1 MTHMIHQP
9 IKNIGTLGSVSDGKS
24 TLIAK
29 CTGTLTQRHANELHR
44 NITIRQGY
52 ANMKIWKENE
62 NDQYYTTDSKPQ
74 TFTTESGNNCTLVN
88 HISFIDCPGHQ
99 ELIKVMLT
107 SIEQMDGA
115 IVIVAVDQPL
125 ANKPQLIQHLA
136 AAKLGRIKKIIVCMN
151 KIDLVTKDV
160 LIERK
165 KELDIMLK
173 QYDIVPFAIIPT
185 CFNKNIGIKYVIRAI
200 MELFN
205 PNDFIGRTNTPAL
218 FRTSRSFDIN
228 TPGTDW
234 TNIVGGVVGGS
245 LAEGNLKVG
254 DQIEIRPGMISG
266 RNGKFVCQPII
277 TTILSVKTD
286 TTELS
291 EIVPGGLIGIRTDA
305 DPFYFKSDKLI
316 GQIIGNVG
324 KMPNVYSEITLPIEI
339 VTLFGS
345 FQWKPTEKDSVSI
358 QIGTQMTDAVISN
371 ISKSDLIVTFV
382 FKIPVCIS
390 NNQHIVICHN
400 LDKILRIVA
409 EGTFVYNDKN
419 ISLV

>member
-1 MTHMIHQP
+1 
-9 IKNIGTLGSVSDGKS
+9 
-24 TLIAK
+24 
-29 CTGTLTQRHANELHR
+29 
-44 NITIRQGY
+44 
-52 ANMKIWKENE
+52 
-62 NDQYYTTDSKPQ
+62 
-74 TFTTESGNNCTLVN
+74 
-88 HISFIDCPGHQ
+88 
-99 ELIKVMLT
+99 MLT

-165 KELDIMLK
+165 KELDNMLK

-205 PNDFIGRTNTPAL
+205 PSDFIGRTNTPAL

-245 LAEGNLKVG
+245 LTEGNLKVG

-277 TTILSVKTD
+277 TSILSVKTD

-324 KMPNVYSEITLPIEI
+324 QMPNVYSEITLPIEI

-390 NNQHIVICHN
+390 NNQHIVICRN
-400 LDKILRIVA
+400 IDKILRIVA

>member
-1 MTHMIHQP
+1 MIHQP
-9 IKNIGTLGSVSDGKS
+9 LINIGTLGSVSDGKS

-29 CTGTLTQRHANELHR
+29 CTGTHTQRHANEKHR

-52 ANMKIWKENE
+52 ANMKIWKENIE
-62 NDQYYTTDSKPQ
+62 NIANIQYHTTDSNPQ
-74 TFTTESGNNCTLVN
+74 TFTTDSNIECSLVN
-88 HISFIDCPGHQ
+88 HISFLDCPGHQ
-99 ELIKVMLT
+99 ELLKVMLT

-115 IVIVAVDQPL
+115 IVVVAVDQPL
-125 ANKPQLIQHLA
+125 INKPQLIQHLA

-151 KIDLVTKDV
+151 KIDLVSKSV

-173 QYDIVPFAIIPT
+173 KYDIVPFAIIPT
-185 CFNKNIGIKYVIRAI
+185 CFNKNIGLNYVIRAI
-200 MELFN
+200 MQLFN
-205 PNDFIGRTNTPAL
+205 PKDFIDRTNAPAL

-228 TPGTDW
+228 SPGTEWSD
-234 TNIVGGVVGGS
+234 IVGGVVGGS
-245 LAEGNLKVG
+245 LARGKLKVG

-266 RNGKFVCQPII
+266 RDGKFVCQPII
-277 TTILSVKTD
+277 TSICSVKTD
-286 TTELS
+286 STELS

-324 KMPNVYSEITLPIEI
+324 KMPNVYSEISLQIEI
-339 VTLFGS
+339 VTLFES
-345 FQWKPTEKDSVSI
+345 SQWIPIEKETVSI
-358 QIGTQMTDAVISN
+358 QIGTQMTDAIVSKIVDLN
-371 ISKSDLIVTFV
+371 ITFA

-390 NNQHIVICHN
+390 DNQHIIICRTI
-400 LDKILRIVA
+400 DKILQIVA
-409 EGTFVYNDKN
+409 EGTFTYNNKN

>member
-1 MTHMIHQP
+1 MTHHMINQP
-9 IKNIGTLGSVSDGKS
+9 LINIGTLGSVSDGKS
-24 TLIAK
+24 TFIAK
-29 CTGTLTQRHANELHR
+29 CTGTFTQRHANEQHR

-52 ANMKIWKENE
+52 ANMKIWKED
-62 NDQYYTTDSKPQ
+62 DQYYTTDTKPQ
-74 TFTTESGNNCTLVN
+74 TFTTDCGINCTLVN

-115 IVIVAVDQPL
+115 IVVVAVDQPL

-185 CFNKNIGIKYVIRAI
+185 CFNKNIGLKYVIRAI

-205 PNDFIGRTNTPAL
+205 PKDFIGRTNTCAL

-228 TPGTDW
+228 IPGTDW
-234 TNIVGGVVGGS
+234 TKVVGGVIGGS

-266 RNGKFVCQPII
+266 RDGKFVCQPII

-324 KMPNVYSEITLPIEI
+324 KMPNVYSEISLPIEI

-345 FQWKPTEKDSVSI
+345 YQWTPNDKKSVSI

-371 ISKSDLIVTFV
+371 ISKDQNITFV

-390 NNQHIVICHN
+390 DNQHIVICCN
-400 LDKILRIVA
+400 IDKILRIVA
-409 EGTFVYNDKN
+409 EGTFTYNNKN

>member
-1 MTHMIHQP
+1 MTHMKNQP
-9 IKNIGTLGSVSDGKS
+9 LINIGTLGSVSDGKS
-24 TLIAK
+24 TFIAK
-29 CTGTLTQRHANELHR
+29 CTGTLTQRHASEKHR

-62 NDQYYTTDSKPQ
+62 QYYTTDSNPQ
-74 TFTTESGNNCTLVN
+74 TYITDNGKYCTLVN
-88 HISFIDCPGHQ
+88 HISFLDCPGHQ
-99 ELIKVMLT
+99 ELIKVMLS

-115 IVIVAVDQPL
+115 IVVVAVDQPL
-125 ANKPQLIQHLA
+125 VNKPQLIQHLA

-160 LIERK
+160 LFERK
-165 KELDIMLK
+165 NELDIMLK

-185 CFNKNIGIKYVIRAI
+185 CFNKNIGLKYVIRAI
-200 MELFN
+200 MDLFD
-205 PNDFIGRTNTPAL
+205 PKDFIGRTNTPAL

-234 TNIVGGVVGGS
+234 SNVVGGVVGGS

-254 DQIEIRPGMISG
+254 EQIEIRPGMISG

-277 TTILSVKTD
+277 TTILSIKTD
-286 TTELS
+286 STELT

-324 KMPNVYSEITLPIEI
+324 KMPNVYSCIILPIDI

-345 FQWKPTEKDSVSI
+345 FQWKPVEKESVSI

-371 ISKSDLIVTFV
+371 ISNNDLNITFV

-390 NNQHIVICHN
+390 DNQHIVICRAY
-400 LDKILRIVA
+400 DKILRIVG
-409 EGTFVYNDKN
+409 EGTFKYNDKN